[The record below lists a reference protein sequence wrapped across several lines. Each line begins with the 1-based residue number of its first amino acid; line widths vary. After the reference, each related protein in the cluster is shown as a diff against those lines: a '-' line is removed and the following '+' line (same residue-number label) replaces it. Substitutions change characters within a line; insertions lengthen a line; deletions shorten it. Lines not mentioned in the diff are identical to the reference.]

1 MRIGHKTN
9 KTADIPHNN
18 ATATIHI
25 SSYEEISMKILVVGT
40 GSIGQ
45 RHIHNLRT
53 LGVDVLAYSYR
64 RASIGG
70 INNALPPDVTWIDD
84 WQHAIDT
91 ADIQAVVLAN
101 RTDLHV
107 EVALAAA
114 QRGLA
119 LFIEKPLSNRLN
131 DTDKLLH
138 TVKSRNIRVEAG
150 FMLRCHPNLQW
161 LKIQLQEN
169 VLGRI
174 LYARANVGQWL
185 PDWRPNSD
193 HRTGY
198 GAYKATGG
206 GVIFDL
212 VHELDLMHWLL
223 GSVTQVTAMT
233 TQHPALEI
241 ETEAIAQIG
250 LRFASGALAQVHLDY
265 VRPDYGRN
273 MEIVCANGVY
283 TWDYL
288 AGKVYAQARGQENQ
302 LVHQVPDGFQRNDL
316 FLQHMRAFISG
327 IKQSEQPILSP
338 LPDALAV
345 LKVALA
351 AHQSAESRRHV
362 LLGT

>member
-1 MRIGHKTN
+1 
-9 KTADIPHNN
+9 
-18 ATATIHI
+18 
-25 SSYEEISMKILVVGT
+25 MKILVIGT

-45 RHIHNLRT
+45 RHIQNLHT
-53 LGVDVLAYSYR
+53 LGVEVLAYSYR
-64 RASIGG
+64 RANFGVD
-70 INNALPPDVTWIDD
+70 NNTALPNVTWVDD

-91 ADIQAVVLAN
+91 ADIQAVVVAN

-119 LFIEKPLSNRLN
+119 LFIEKPLSNRID

-138 TVKSRNIRVEAG
+138 AVQNRNIRVEAG

-161 LKIQLQEN
+161 LKNQLQAQA
-169 VLGRI
+169 LGRI

-212 VHELDLMHWLL
+212 VHELDLMHWLV
-223 GSVTQVTAMT
+223 GNIDQVTAMT
-233 TQHPALEI
+233 AQYSELEI
-241 ETEAIAQIG
+241 ETEAIAQMG
-250 LRFASGALAQVHLDY
+250 LCFDNGALAQVHVDY

-273 MEIVCANGVY
+273 MEIVCAKGVY
-283 TWDYL
+283 TWDYV
-288 AGKVYAQARGQENQ
+288 AGKVYAQMRGQDNT
-302 LVHQVPDGFQRNDL
+302 LVHQVPNGFTRNDL
-316 FLQHMRAFISG
+316 FLQHMKAFIAG
-327 IKQSEQPILSP
+327 IENTAQPVLSP

-351 AHQSAESRRHV
+351 AHQSAATKQHIEIPTS
-362 LLGT
+362 